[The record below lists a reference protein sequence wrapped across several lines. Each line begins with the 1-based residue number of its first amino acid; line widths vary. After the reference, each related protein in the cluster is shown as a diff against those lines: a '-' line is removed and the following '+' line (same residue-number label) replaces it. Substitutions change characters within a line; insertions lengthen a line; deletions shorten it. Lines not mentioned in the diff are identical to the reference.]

1 MKKIVLILTIIILF
15 LSLILFFIFSNKAVF
30 LLSTNS
36 SLNFNKDFSL
46 LLLGK
51 PGPGYIGSENT
62 DSIMVIYYN
71 HKKNKIFIIP
81 IPRDLV
87 IYDERGNLQKIN
99 ALYPEG
105 KLTLLLKK
113 ISDFTGLEIKNY
125 LAVDLDLVLKLIDEI
140 GGIEINLENPVTDA
154 VTLYTLPVGKQ
165 KINGYLAELVIRSRY
180 NQEGDF
186 FRIKNQMKIVSALK
200 EKIVS
205 LDSNQKLSL
214 IRFLERNKYHWHTNL
229 EKRELLN
236 LILQIKDLKKLEM
249 IPIIVDFNSGLLSSN
264 YFTVYNTSNVYG
276 IYPKDGIDKFD
287 KIKIYIWSKI
297 NEKLR

>member
-1 MKKIVLILTIIILF
+1 MKKIVLILTIILF
-15 LSLILFFIFSNKAVF
+15 LLLILFFVFSNKAVF
-30 LLSTNS
+30 LLSSNS

-62 DSIMVIYYN
+62 DSIMVIYYSY
-71 HKKNKIFIIP
+71 KKNKIFIIP

-87 IYDERGNLQKIN
+87 VYDEKGNLQKIN
-99 ALYPEG
+99 ALYSES
-105 KLTLLLKK
+105 KLTLLFKK

-140 GGIEINLENPVTDA
+140 GGIEINLEHPVTDA
-154 VTLYTLPVGKQ
+154 VTLYTLPAGKQ
-165 KINGYLAELVIRSRY
+165 KINGYLAELIIRSRY

-186 FRIKNQMKIVSALK
+186 FRIKNQMKIISALK
-200 EKIVS
+200 EKIIN

-214 IRFLERNKYHWHTNL
+214 IRFLERNKYHWQTNL
-229 EKRELLN
+229 EKKEILS
-236 LILQIKDLKKLEM
+236 LILQIKDLKGLEI
-249 IPIIVDFNSGLLSSN
+249 IPIVIDFNSGLLSSN
-264 YFTVYNTSNVYG
+264 YFTVYNTLNVYG